1 MPADH
6 LPVKEIIQD
15 DLVEK
20 SVSSGGLVIDN
31 FIFSFYTRYMTYYK
45 IKINPFAGNSS
56 PRRASAD
63 W

>member
-20 SVSSGGLVIDN
+20 SVSAGGLVIDH
-31 FIFSFYTRYMTYYK
+31 FTFSFYNKYMTYYK
-45 IKINPFAGNSS
+45 TKINPFAGNSS
-56 PRRASAD
+56 PRRASANC
-63 W
+63 